1 MSQIDYL
8 VAGHVCADVTP
19 DGLVMGGTAAYSA
32 KTAQVLGC
40 RTAVL
45 TSTAADYQ
53 LCDALTGI
61 AICRVE
67 AENTTTFENVYT
79 PQGRQQGIHAVA
91 DRLTAEHVPEA
102 WRRASIVHL
111 GPIANEVDPEIIG
124 AFTNS
129 TIGFTPQGWMRCW
142 DEDGRV
148 FAREW
153 PAAPRLLP
161 RAAVVVLSK
170 EDLLNDEML
179 PLYRRW
185 SKLLVLTQ
193 GRAGCTVFFGDD
205 ERHFPAP
212 RVKEVEPTGAG
223 DIFAAAF
230 LVRLY
235 QTAGNPWEAARFA
248 NKIAAQSVTQAGID
262 GKIAAI
268 KRLLSRN
275 EA

>member
-1 MSQIDYL
+1 
-8 VAGHVCADVTP
+8 
-19 DGLVMGGTAAYSA
+19 MGGTAAYSA

-40 RTAVL
+40 HTAVL
-45 TSTAADYQ
+45 TSTAADYPFGE
-53 LCDALTGI
+53 AMTGI
-61 AICRVE
+61 DICRVE

-79 PQGRQQGIHAVA
+79 PHGRQQTIHAVA
-91 DRLTAEHVPEA
+91 NRLNAEHVPEA

-111 GPIANEVDPEIIG
+111 GPIANEVDPEIVS

-129 TIGFTPQGWMRCW
+129 IIGFTPQGWMRRW

-153 PAAPRLLP
+153 PDAPRILP
-161 RAAVVVLSK
+161 QAAAVILSK
-170 EDLLNDEML
+170 EDLLDDEML

-185 SKLLVLTQ
+185 SRLLVLTQ
-193 GRAGCTVFFGDD
+193 GRAGCTVFIGDD

-248 NKIAAQSVTQAGID
+248 NKIAAQSVTQAGIE

-268 KRLLSRN
+268 QTMLSRN